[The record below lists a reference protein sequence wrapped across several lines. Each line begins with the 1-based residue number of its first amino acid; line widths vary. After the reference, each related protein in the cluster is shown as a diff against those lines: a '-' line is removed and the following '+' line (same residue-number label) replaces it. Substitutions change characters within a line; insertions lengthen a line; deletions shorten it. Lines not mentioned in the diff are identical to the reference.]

1 MKATVA
7 GLVTPHLLRIVDL
20 ANQAEKGINV
30 TWHVRDAV
38 ARTMDELGHQFN
50 ASSLTDAYLQ
60 GLEAAAGQAATTRVA
75 YIGVLQ
81 AAAVAAR
88 SLRRD

>member
-20 ANQAEKGINV
+20 ANDAEKGV
-30 TWHVRDAV
+30 KVDWHVRDAV
-38 ARTMDELGHQFN
+38 ARTMNELGDQYN
-50 ASSLTDAYLQ
+50 ASALVTAYVE
-60 GLEAAAGQAATTRVA
+60 GLEAAAGQVAGNRVA

-81 AAAVAAR
+81 AAAGAAR
-88 SLRRD
+88 KLRRD

>member
-20 ANQAEKGINV
+20 AKDAEKGTKV
-30 TWHVRDAV
+30 DWHVRDAV
-38 ARTMDELGHQFN
+38 ARTMEELGQQYN
-50 ASSLTDAYLQ
+50 AAALVTAYVD
-60 GLEAAAGQAATTRVA
+60 GLEAAAGNATPNRSA
-75 YIGVLQ
+75 YIGVLK
-81 AAAVAAR
+81 AAAAAAR

>member
-20 ANQAEKGINV
+20 ANDAEKGV
-30 TWHVRDAV
+30 KVDWHVRDAV
-38 ARTMDELGHQFN
+38 ARTMNELGDQYN
-50 ASSLTDAYLQ
+50 ASALVTAYVE
-60 GLEAAAGQAATTRVA
+60 GLEAAAGQAASKRVA

-81 AAAVAAR
+81 AAAGAAR
-88 SLRRD
+88 KLRRD

>member
-20 ANQAEKGINV
+20 ANDAEKGMKV
-30 TWHVRDAV
+30 DWHVRDAV
-38 ARTMDELGHQFN
+38 ARTMKELGDQYN
-50 ASSLTDAYLQ
+50 ASALVTAYVD
-60 GLEAAAGQAATTRVA
+60 GLEAAAGQAVRTRSA

-81 AAAVAAR
+81 AAATAAR